1 MPTTKIN
8 NVNDTDSVTCST
20 NQSKHTPGPWEQ
32 IREYFD
38 VAIIAKDSLPIAV
51 VHDNERMTKEEFR
64 SNAALIASAPEMYE
78 LLKEYQD
85 RFQPM
90 TPSQTEWQGR
100 VCQLLNHLRVQG

>member
-1 MPTTKIN
+1 MSTTKIN
-8 NVNDTDSVTCST
+8 NVNDADSVTCST
-20 NQSKHTPGPWEQ
+20 TESLHTSGPWEQ

-51 VHDNERMTKEEFR
+51 VHDNERMTIEEFR
-64 SNAALIASAPEMYE
+64 SNAKLIASAPEMYK

-85 RFQPM
+85 KYQPC
-90 TPSQTEWQGR
+90 TDQQTDWQGR